1 VATLSK
7 SHRPCRSCR
16 QPTPRRSADGW
27 PVCADCAGRP
37 LSESWHYR
45 RRPKA
50 IADGKVSEE
59 VPRGCVRTAA
69 GLVVEAREVDPAAE
83 AAERKR
89 RVELYARRWAELEA
103 RGQQRT
109 VLQPVDGIG

>member
-7 SHRPCRSCR
+7 SHYPCRSCR

-45 RRPKA
+45 RRPQA
-50 IADGKVSEE
+50 AVSDRPGEE
-59 VPRGCVRTAA
+59 IPKGCVRTAA
-69 GLVVEAREVDPAAE
+69 GLVVEARFADPAAD
-83 AAERKR
+83 AAERER
-89 RVELYARRWAELEA
+89 RVELYARRWAGMEA
-103 RGQQRT
+103 RGHRGS
-109 VLQPVDGIG
+109 LLEPVDGIG